1 MRVHITCVFHAY
13 LLRSRFYEI
22 DHFRCGG
29 VRVRGDR
36 AGSTLRLLWLVLPAA
51 REAVIA
57 PVEKGDR
64 SRGVFARFPLGWIHE
79 LRTPDQPCCCPF

>member
-57 PVEKGDR
+57 PAEKGDQFW
-64 SRGVFARFPLGWIHE
+64 GALGGFPLGWIHE
-79 LRTPDQPCCCPF
+79 LRTRD